1 MSVLDF
7 FIQKVKVLERINLA
21 TPHMSGYEMEYV
33 NEAFETNWIAPLG
46 KNVNMFEEEMSA
58 YVGTKTGAALSAG
71 TAAIHMGL
79 KAAGVKKGDI
89 VFCSSLT
96 FSASANPIVYE
107 GAIPVFIDSDYV
119 DWNMDP
125 KALELAFEKYPQC
138 KVVVTVD
145 LYGQSCRYDEI
156 KAICKK
162 HGAVI
167 VEDSAEALGTTYKG
181 KQCGSLT
188 EFGVLSFN
196 GNKII
201 TTSGGGMLMS
211 NDEEKIAKVRFW
223 STQSREQER
232 HYQHS
237 EIGYNYRMSNI
248 SAGIGRGQLKVLDQ
262 RVAKKREIYNTY
274 KDGFK
279 DIPYISMA
287 PETDDCVSNHWLSCL
302 ILTPESPVKTLDI
315 IIALEKENIEC
326 RPIWKPMHM
335 QPVFEGCDFV
345 SSLPQAASE
354 DIFARGVCLPSDT
367 KMTKEE
373 QERVINSIKAL
384 F

>member
-1 MSVLDF
+1 M
-7 FIQKVKVLERINLA
+7 ILERINLA
-21 TPHMSGYEMEYV
+21 TPHMGGYEMDYIK
-33 NEAFETNWIAPLG
+33 EAFETNWIAPLG
-46 KNVNMFEEEMSA
+46 KNVNMFEEEMAA
-58 YVGTKTGAALSAG
+58 YIGTKSGAALSAG
-71 TAAIHMGL
+71 TAAIHMAI
-79 KAAGVKKGDI
+79 KAAGVKRGDV

-107 GAIPVFIDSDYV
+107 GAIPVFIDSSYT

-125 KALELAFEKYPQC
+125 EALRKAFKKYPEC
-138 KVVVTVD
+138 KVIVTVD

-156 KAICKK
+156 KAICKENN
-162 HGAVI
+162 AVI
-167 VEDSAEALGTTYKG
+167 IEDSAEALGTVYKG
-181 KQCGSLT
+181 KKCGSLT
-188 EFGVLSFN
+188 EFGILSFN

-211 NDEEKIAKVRFW
+211 DDEELLKKVRFW

-232 HYQHS
+232 HYQHN

-262 RVAKKREIYNTY
+262 RVSKKREIYNTY

-279 DIPYISMA
+279 DISYISMA
-287 PETDDCVSNHWLSCL
+287 PETDDCISNHWLSCI
-302 ILTPESPVKTLDI
+302 ILSEDSPVKALDI

-335 QPVFEGCDFV
+335 QPVFSHCDFV
-345 SSLPQAASE
+345 SAYEKAASE
-354 DIFARGVCLPSDT
+354 DIFARGICLPSDS

-373 QERVINSIKAL
+373 QQRVIDSIRKM

>member
-1 MSVLDF
+1 MDKIYLSS
-7 FIQKVKVLERINLA
+7 
-21 TPHMSGYEMEYV
+21 PHMGGYEMDYV

-46 KNVNMFEEEMSA
+46 KNVNLFEEEMSS
-58 YVGTKTGAALSAG
+58 YIGTKTGAALCAG
-71 TAAIHMGL
+71 TAAIHL
-79 KAAGVKKGDI
+79 AIKAAGVKKGDV

-96 FSASANPIVYE
+96 FSASANPIIYE
-107 GAIPVFIDSDYV
+107 GATPVFIDSSIA

-125 KALELAFEKYPQC
+125 EALKKAFEKYPQC

-156 KAICKK
+156 KAICTQ

-167 VEDSAEALGTTYKG
+167 IEDSAEALGTVYKG
-181 KQCGSLT
+181 KKCGSLT
-188 EFGVLSFN
+188 EFGILSFN

-223 STQSREQER
+223 STQSRENER
-232 HYQHS
+232 HYQHN

-248 SAGIGRGQLKVLDQ
+248 CAGIGRGQLKVLDQ

-279 DIPYISMA
+279 DISHISMA
-287 PETDDCVSNHWLSCL
+287 PETKDCISNHWLSCI
-302 ILTPESPVKTLDI
+302 ILNENSPVKPLDI

-326 RPIWKPMHM
+326 RPIWKPMHT
-335 QPVFEGCDFV
+335 QPVFKDCDFISALDKPV
-345 SSLPQAASE
+345 SE
-354 DIFARGVCLPSDT
+354 DIFERGLCLPSDT
-367 KMTKEE
+367 KMTPD
-373 QERVINSIKAL
+373 QQQRVIELIKAM

>member
-1 MSVLDF
+1 MD
-7 FIQKVKVLERINLA
+7 RINLA
-21 TPHMSGYEMEYV
+21 TPHMGGYEMDYV
-33 NEAFETNWIAPLG
+33 NEAFDTNWIAPLG
-46 KNVNMFEEEMSA
+46 KNVNMFEEEMA
-58 YVGTKTGAALSAG
+58 EYVGTKTGAALSAG

-89 VFCSSLT
+89 VFCSTLT

-107 GAIPVFIDSDYV
+107 GAVPVFIDSSYT

-125 KALELAFEKYPQC
+125 KALELAFQKYPQC
-138 KVVVTVD
+138 RVVVTVD
-145 LYGQSCRYDEI
+145 LYGQSCQYDEI
-156 KAICKK
+156 KEICKK
-162 HGAVI
+162 YGAVI

-181 KQCGSLT
+181 KKCGSIT
-188 EFGVLSFN
+188 EYGVLSFN

-211 NDEEKIAKVRFW
+211 NDEDKIKKVRFW

-232 HYQHS
+232 HYQHN

-248 SAGIGRGQLKVLDQ
+248 SAGIGRGQLKVLDR
-262 RVAKKREIYNTY
+262 RVSKKREIYNTY

-287 PETDDCVSNHWLSCL
+287 PETEDCVSNHWLSCL
-302 ILTPESPVKTLDI
+302 ILTPESPVKALDI

-326 RPIWKPMHM
+326 RPIWKPMHA
-335 QPVFEGCDFV
+335 QPVFADCDYIT
-345 SSLPQAASE
+345 ASE
-354 DIFARGVCLPSDT
+354 KSVSDDIFARGVCLPSDT
-367 KMTKEE
+367 KMTLEE
-373 QERVINSIKAL
+373 QQRVIDAIKAL